1 MSIASHLLLCFAY
14 HVVFCHHANLEETKE
29 CVITDAYTYT
39 RTYEHKSA
47 DTYIKFLQTTQNY
60 ARCSRLDAFE
70 PSKE

>member
-1 MSIASHLLLCFAY
+1 MLSF
-14 HVVFCHHANLEETKE
+14 
-29 CVITDAYTYT
+29 VIMPILKKQKNVLVTDAYTYT